1 MRHIQVKMG
10 RRAPASRDFKL
21 KARLHSYWSRHFQQN
36 MGSRAKLNMPSFL
49 LVAPFSTDSIF
60 ITYDLYLDL
69 RFVLIL
75 NYKHVRTAGFSVSD
89 TPPYLCIP
97 FIHFLTH
104 FCIQVIPLITSV
116 FQWYTSLPLYS
127 IDTLPHLCIT
137 AIHLLTSVLKWYT
150 SSPLYSSDTPPHLCV
165 PLILLFHSVFQWYI
179 SSPL

>member
-1 MRHIQVKMG
+1 MNQISKHYVIVVQNLLKGFAYLRPNEQCAIYLKDFIILLHFRERERAPASVDYKTLTHLCSYWMRHILVNMG

-75 NYKHVRTAGFSVSD
+75 NYKHVRTAGLSV
-89 TPPYLCIP
+89 YE
-97 FIHFLTH
+97 
-104 FCIQVIPLITSV
+104 
-116 FQWYTSLPLYS
+116 
-127 IDTLPHLCIT
+127 
-137 AIHLLTSVLKWYT
+137 LKV
-150 SSPLYSSDTPPHLCV
+150 SSHQIRST
-165 PLILLFHSVFQWYI
+165 
-179 SSPL
+179 